1 MQVNELRSRI
11 IDISHNESAPD
22 TDLQTKAL
30 QWLNAAYHEI
40 MNELSPFM
48 PRYLEESV
56 TLSTDA
62 DGAVALPTNVE
73 RIMRVIAPHTNSV
86 LQETIQS
93 TVWDIDPVLE
103 QSGTPQRFYVQNSQ
117 LFIHP
122 KAQTDIKVLYIKKIN
137 DLELNGTEESVLL
150 PAHFHYALVWGALVW
165 GTTYER
171 GFSSQA
177 DLSLFQVKW
186 EEAKRKI
193 KLALISRPSAPLRTA
208 PYKLV

>member
-40 MNELSPFM
+40 MSELSPFM
-48 PRYLEESV
+48 PRYLEEST
-56 TLSTDA
+56 TLTTDIT
-62 DGAVALPTNVE
+62 GAVALPTNVE
-73 RIMRVIAPHTNSV
+73 RIMRVIAVNTNSV
-86 LQETIQS
+86 LQETIQPI
-93 TVWDIDPVLE
+93 VWDIDPTLE
-103 QSGTPQRFYVQNSQ
+103 QMGTPQRFYIQNNT
-117 LFIHP
+117 LVIHP
-122 KAQTDIKVLYIKKIN
+122 KAETGINVLYIKKID
-137 DLELNGTEESVLL
+137 DLELNGAEDSILL
-150 PAHFHYALVWGALVW
+150 PPHFHYALVWGALVW

-193 KLALISRPSAPLRTA
+193 KLTLISRPSAPLRTT
-208 PYKLV
+208 PYNLV